1 MLSFECYRSIQ
12 VEDIDNSKSFIDI
25 QLVNND
31 FYVLCKNGKIYKIN
45 GIEEEQLLEINIADD
60 DDVTSSLNESLLK
73 TIKAERISNHRFVSS
88 LVDSFCVVPDG
99 LNDIFVICCDKYT
112 AIIEGNIVHHID
124 YIEGLGSVK
133 KIINLE
139 SYIIGLT
146 ENGSLIEICPY
157 TKVLRK
163 LNSLKDN
170 EMLAIDDMRVLE
182 SNDQYIELLILS
194 SSVDEERK
202 MKVLDYPSLNI
213 KSELLLPS
221 ISWLVSQPK
230 SSINMYFIEG
240 YKNKNNFLQNIEL
253 KSITEADPQQRFN
266 KLILR
271 GHFDEA
277 EEYAKIGELNLAPLH
292 EARVRKT
299 MLDMSTLKSVEKV
312 EEKFDILMKQ
322 LEKIED
328 KDFLV
333 SLRLSHD
340 IPDRS
345 CLTKFLEY
353 LQHNIDTIKYFEEIN
368 EINELLLR
376 LETLRLYD
384 PFDTNLQWRDFLHQK
399 DMQSLAMDYFK
410 TDVGLSCLI
419 WSRHATSIIPN
430 MNFDKFYKWLEGIRS
445 TIEPFHF
452 IQFLQH
458 FLPCFIQVYPE
469 QTSRI
474 VDFCIDRARS
484 LQFAPTW
491 PEIGLEFINNIKTI
505 FEEIEFLFVDIKR
518 SYHHN
523 IEKILKVI
531 FILEEMVVLKKNY
544 HLIMSF
550 DDYSRNSP
558 EETAFKLLQRI
569 QIANLQK
576 LVNDFIYPIFMEH
589 GLVPEETIVK
599 YINFLAQNKNLGY
612 WQERAVIS
620 IELLNNEENRLNCAL
635 LILKVSPVP
644 WSDAVL
650 PLAKLGTMSNHP
662 LANLIL
668 IEFKNQA
675 IKIIKI
681 KYGWP
686 VDYFDL
692 QQDRIKLAQRILKV
706 NNQDMVEDIKTLV
719 KSSVDIAYDA
729 YFYLIQRLVETGK
742 LEEFVKFV
750 DSIQN
755 EEKSLGMFQKT
766 INIFIELVQDEDFIE
781 GSDIMNYV
789 EASQFLLHKLKPNMD
804 EFDYNY
810 QVNKI
815 NTIKH
820 IYQLNKEFS
829 IDVSL
834 KDFNKADKK
843 LDAMRAS
850 ITKVVES
857 VINGMSIDNLSSQV
871 NLLTNIFKENR
882 IKLFFMICQE
892 LNNIY
897 ITCKV
902 IDWLCCSEEDLEHED
917 IKSSFELTCLMIS
930 QQIISLENN
939 DFQLKQVYD
948 PLVFPLAYNLML
960 KCFVEYDLIYH
971 TGVLEL
977 MRLVSPVRNFYPRN
991 IVESTRNHR
1000 VIDSRVFVSKKL
1012 NGHAMKYENKRESL
1026 SIFDHFEEQ
1035 IVVELVS

>member
-1 MLSFECYRSIQ
+1 M
-12 VEDIDNSKSFIDI
+12 
-25 QLVNND
+25 
-31 FYVLCKNGKIYKIN
+31 
-45 GIEEEQLLEINIADD
+45 EINNADN
-60 DDVTSSLNESLLK
+60 DVTNCLNESLLK
-73 TIKAERISNHRFVSS
+73 TIKAKIISKHRFASS
-88 LVDSFCVVPDG
+88 LVDSFCVVQDVF
-99 LNDIFVICCDKYT
+99 NDIFVISCNEYI
-112 AIIEGNIVHHID
+112 AIIEGDRVHHIN
-124 YIEGLGSVK
+124 YIKDLGSVK
-133 KIINLE
+133 KIFNLE
-139 SYIIGLT
+139 SLIIGLT

-170 EMLAIDDMRVLE
+170 EMLAIDDMRILE

-194 SSVDEERK
+194 SSIDEERQ
-202 MKVLDYPSLNI
+202 MKVLDYPSLNV

-230 SSINMYFIEG
+230 SSINTYFIEG
-240 YKNKNNFLQNIEL
+240 YKNENNFLQNIEL

-277 EEYAKIGELNLAPLH
+277 EEYAKIGDLNLAPLY
-292 EARVRKT
+292 EARVKKT

-312 EEKFDILMKQ
+312 EATFEVLMKQ
-322 LEKIED
+322 LEKIQN

-345 CLTKFLEY
+345 CLTRFLVY
-353 LQHNIDTIKYFEEIN
+353 LQQNIDTIEYFEEIN

-376 LETLRLYD
+376 LETLRLND
-384 PFDTNLQWRDFLHQK
+384 PFDTNLQWRTFLYQK
-399 DMQSLAMDYFK
+399 DMQRLAMDYFK
-410 TDVGLSCLI
+410 TDVALSCLI

-445 TIEPFHF
+445 TIEPFHL

-469 QTSRI
+469 HTSRI
-474 VDFCIDRARS
+474 VDFCINRASS

-523 IEKILKVI
+523 IEKIHKVI

-544 HLIMSF
+544 HLTMSF

-569 QIANLQK
+569 QIVNLQK
-576 LVNDFIYPIFMEH
+576 LVNEFIYPIFMEH
-589 GLVPEETIVK
+589 GLVPEDTIVK

-612 WQERAVIS
+612 WQERAVIA

-650 PLAKLGTMSNHP
+650 PLAKLGTISNHP

-668 IEFKNQA
+668 IEYKNQA

-729 YFYLIQRLVETGK
+729 YFYLMQRLVETGN
-742 LEEFVKFV
+742 LEEFVEFV
-750 DSIQN
+750 DTIQN
-755 EEKSLGMFQKT
+755 DEKSNGMFQKA
-766 INIFIELVQDEDFIE
+766 INIFIELVQDEDFID
-781 GSDIMNYV
+781 GTDIMNYV

-804 EFDYNY
+804 EFEYDY

-820 IYQLNKEFS
+820 INQLNKEFN
-829 IDVSL
+829 IDVDL

-843 LDAMRAS
+843 FNVMKAS
-850 ITKVVES
+850 ITKVVEN
-857 VINGMSIDNLSSQV
+857 IKDNISIDKLSSQV
-871 NLLTNIFKENR
+871 NLLASIFKENR
-882 IKLFFMICQE
+882 IKLFLMICQE
-892 LNNIY
+892 LNNVY

-902 IDWLCCSEEDLEHED
+902 VDWLCHSEEDLAHED
-917 IKSSFELTCLMIS
+917 IKNSFELTCLMIS

-939 DFQLKQVYD
+939 EFQLKQVYD
-948 PLVFPLAYNLML
+948 PLVFPLAYKLML
-960 KCFVEYDLIYH
+960 KCLVEYDLIYH
-971 TGVLEL
+971 IGVLEL
-977 MRLVSPVRNFYPRN
+977 MRLVSPIRNLYPRN
-991 IVESTRNHR
+991 IVESTRNIR
-1000 VIDSRVFVSKKL
+1000 VIDSKVFVSKKM
-1012 NGHAMKYENKRESL
+1012 NGHVQKNENKRESL
-1026 SIFDHFEEQ
+1026 SIFDNFEEQ
-1035 IVVELVS
+1035 IVVEQVSFSVKKI